1 MKPKGTPEEMGGLVR
16 RVIEV
21 REEIWM
27 GCKLGVSDTRQY
39 NNVIEMSGVNEV
51 SAESEVREV
60 SEVKEKVSEV
70 NEVSEASEVTSLRK
84 ESRALVK
91 DQRSSTREKSRAN
104 DQLSSIRKESRALV
118 KDQRSS
124 NKSKVVIQPRVLFLQ
139 SQQLLSLF
147 SACSESVAQVP
158 AMRAS

>member
-91 DQRSSTREKSRAN
+91 DQRSS
-104 DQLSSIRKESRALV
+104 
-118 KDQRSS
+118 